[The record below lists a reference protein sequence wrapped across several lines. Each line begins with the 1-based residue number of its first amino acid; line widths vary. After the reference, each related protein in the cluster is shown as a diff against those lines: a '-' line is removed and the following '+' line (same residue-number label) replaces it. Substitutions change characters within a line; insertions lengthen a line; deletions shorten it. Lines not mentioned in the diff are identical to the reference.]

1 MFHMGI
7 YDTVIG
13 TRTVLNTQGGDL
25 GCSVCLLEL
34 LVSLAQMVIWE
45 RAVKV
50 SALHFILN
58 VVSHIRELRD
68 QMPSESKL

>member
-1 MFHMGI
+1 MFHVGI

-34 LVSLAQMVIWE
+34 LVSLAQTVIWE
-45 RAVKV
+45 RVVKV
-50 SALHFILN
+50 S
-58 VVSHIRELRD
+58 
-68 QMPSESKL
+68 